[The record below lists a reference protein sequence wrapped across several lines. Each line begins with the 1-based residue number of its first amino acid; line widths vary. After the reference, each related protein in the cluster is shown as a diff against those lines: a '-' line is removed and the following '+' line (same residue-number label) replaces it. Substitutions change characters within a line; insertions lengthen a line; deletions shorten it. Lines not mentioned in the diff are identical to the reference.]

1 MSRDSAMR
9 LDVESLRCL
18 QVVVETGGFTGAA
31 TRLGLTQSAVSW
43 KIKRLEERVGL
54 ELIKRGRQMEATP
67 DGQDLLRYAARIV
80 DAHDEAVNH
89 LSRSDLQGVVR
100 VGTNQD
106 LHGRDLA
113 DVFARFGRA
122 HPGVSLEVRVHL
134 SGIVKEWLDS
144 GDVQGAV
151 LQLPAAEVREDDVVL
166 WQEPVHWMV
175 GSDFGG
181 SPAGQPIPVV
191 SFGQGLAYLEHAE
204 ESLGRA
210 GFRWRVALEC
220 PMLSGVQSAVEAG
233 LGVAPLNTGN
243 TTPGMVRWEHDGR
256 CPMPDVCQV
265 VRTGGEDRP
274 EILALRD
281 AVRDAMI

>member
-1 MSRDSAMR
+1 MSRESAMR

-31 TRLGLTQSAVSW
+31 SRLGLTQSAVSW

-54 ELIKRGRQMEATP
+54 ELIKRGRHMEATP

-80 DAHDEAVNH
+80 EAHDEAVHH
-89 LSRSDLQGVVR
+89 LTRSDLEGVVR

-134 SGIVKEWLDS
+134 SGIVREWLDD
-144 GDVQGAV
+144 GDVQVAV
-151 LQLPAAEVREDDVVL
+151 LQLPAHEVRPDDVVL

-175 GSDFGG
+175 GREFGG
-181 SPAGQPIPVV
+181 STGDQPIPVV
-191 SFGQGLAYLEHAE
+191 TFGPGLAYLEYAE
-204 ESLGRA
+204 ETLGRA

-233 LGVAPLNTGN
+233 LGIAPLNIGN
-243 TTPGMVRWEHDGR
+243 TTPGMVRWENDDR

-274 EILALRD
+274 EISALRD
-281 AVRDAMI
+281 AIRDALV